1 MKTLSSSVQNMAAK
15 ERQGTIGMKR
25 EKIKT
30 VIEKKNEVGVKT
42 NIYFQINKSF
52 LFVFITEARA
62 YRIHF
67 QGYTCVNGHKNHGL
81 IFNIQFPPQK
91 KKNSDMN
98 KFYNRTKKKKEKK
111 DFIRSLIQLIET
123 EFRTVYAWK
132 CSCTQ

>member
-30 VIEKKNEVGVKT
+30 VIEKKNEVWVKT

-81 IFNIQFPPQK
+81 IFNIQFPPRPK
-91 KKNSDMN
+91 KKIPIWIN
-98 KFYNRTKKKKEKK
+98 FIIERKKKKKK
-111 DFIRSLIQLIET
+111 KTSFE
-123 EFRTVYAWK
+123 A
-132 CSCTQ
+132 

>member
-30 VIEKKNEVGVKT
+30 VIEKKNEVWVKT

-98 KFYNRTKKKKEKK
+98 KFYNRTKKKKRKK
-111 DFIRSLIQLIET
+111 RLHSKLNS
-123 EFRTVYAWK
+123 VW
-132 CSCTQ
+132 